1 MGHQETPN
9 PPPQEWSASQEDLRA
24 ASDQD
29 ILPQAPHSSP
39 KLLVEDPHVFLETP
53 ALGEP
58 GSIEQALEKSAQN
71 KLSPPNR
78 DAIQTQQP
86 LEARTEQVDEI
97 DEIERRR
104 LIKSA
109 WTGMQDK
116 LRGFWGWLSRH
127 YTADLTIPKEREEK
141 ILEAANQGNI
151 VYVMRSQSYVTYFIY
166 NALLL
171 RYRLPLARF
180 AQGLYWVPWAPF
192 WRNVWIF
199 FTGWIGRLF
208 GSGGKD
214 EAELFRG
221 LLRQQEAAALFL
233 ARPHT
238 ALTAMRGGFY
248 WLRDKMRALFRLSP
262 APGGRDVDLVEEL
275 VILQR
280 QQKRPIF
287 LCPQILVWD
296 RSPSRSTRS
305 FWDVLFGEKEFPGTL
320 RELYLFFRDRRQSQV
335 RGGDPINIQA
345 LMRIHPHWDD
355 KQLAGYLRDRLN
367 RRLDR
372 EHHIVTG
379 PRRRSANET
388 KELVLKT
395 ALVQKAVQQTAEKE
409 GKKPEE
415 IQRRGKKILDRMASD
430 LDMGIARFLDWILNK
445 IWRQMYAGIVID
457 RHGIEQLREAAL
469 KGPIVLLPSHKSHV
483 DYLIMSQVFYNYD
496 LKIPHITAGDNLL
509 IPIVGWIFR
518 KSGAF
523 FIRRSFGD
531 DEVYKAVFSEYV
543 SLLLRDGNNVEF
555 FIEGGRSRTGK
566 LRQPKMGVL
575 SIVVDSVLENRVPDV
590 YLSPTSIGYDK
601 IIEGESYSNEL
612 LGAKKER
619 ESIGG
624 LLKARKLLK
633 LNFGHVN
640 IHFAKPISL
649 RRYIQEEINEEK
661 RKRGSFDPFNN
672 REDRKRLVMTLAYR
686 IVYDINMASV
696 ATPTALVAT
705 VMMTHERR
713 GLSRSELIEKV
724 DWLERAVSERG
735 GKLTP
740 FEDTGKIVDDA
751 VQFLQ
756 KLLKRPKGTIEPLI
770 RPRESR
776 RVEMSYYR
784 NQLMHLFLSEG
795 VVACAMQA
803 HPSARAGD
811 PGVPKEILLEH
822 VRKVS
827 QILKF
832 EFVYRPTPDI
842 QDNFEDTLALMSQR
856 GILIEQDGKISAAPQ
871 GHQMLRFL
879 RALFTPF
886 LDSYWV
892 SALAMLSFQEG
903 QPQEE
908 KAFLKFTQQ
917 LAESLYHEGFLRYSD
932 SVSMDTLSQ
941 GLLLLRD
948 QSLLTTEAPPEG
960 KANAKRRQKFL
971 APSAPYEKLEEFA
984 LRLGAYST
992 CRFESK
998 RIIERIKH
1006 QYNTE
1011 KETQPNP

>member
-1 MGHQETPN
+1 MGRPESPHPSSSGEWTS
-9 PPPQEWSASQEDLRA
+9 PQEARPVAEA
-24 ASDQD
+24 EM
-29 ILPQAPHSSP
+29 LPSPPVSSP
-39 KLLVEDPHVFLETP
+39 KLFVETP
-53 ALGEP
+53 SFVLESPLLGEP
-58 GSIEQALEKSAQN
+58 GTAEPWKELDGAS
-71 KLSPPNR
+71 KLSPPSR
-78 DAIQTQQP
+78 EAIQSPQP
-86 LEARTEQVDEI
+86 IEAKADVFEEVDEV
-97 DEIERRR
+97 ERRR
-104 LIKSA
+104 LIHSA
-109 WTGMQDK
+109 WTGMQER
-116 LRGFWGWLSRH
+116 LRGVWGWFARH
-127 YTADLTIPKEREEK
+127 YTADLTIAKEREEK
-141 ILEAANQGNI
+141 LNEAANQGTI

-166 NALLL
+166 NALFL

-192 WRNVWIF
+192 WRNLWIF
-199 FTGWIGRLF
+199 FTGWFGRIF

-214 EAELFRG
+214 EADLFRG
-221 LLRQQEAAALFL
+221 LLRQHEATALFL

-238 ALTAMRGGFY
+238 AMTALRSGFY
-248 WLRDKMRALFRLSP
+248 WLRDKMRGLIRLAP
-262 APGGRDVDLVEEL
+262 APGGRDVDLIEEL

-296 RSPSRSTRS
+296 RTPSQATRS

-345 LMRIHPHWDD
+345 LMRTHPHWDN
-355 KQLAGYLRDRLN
+355 KQIAGYLRDRLN

-379 PRRRSANET
+379 PRTRPAKET
-388 KELVLKT
+388 IALVLK
-395 ALVQKAVQQTAEKE
+395 AARVQKVIQEVAQKE
-409 GKKPEE
+409 GKPPEA
-415 IQRRGKKILDRMASD
+415 IQRRAQKALDRMASD
-430 LDMGIARFLDWILNK
+430 LHMGVARFLDWILNK

-496 LKIPHITAGDNLL
+496 LKIPYITAGDNLL
-509 IPIVGWIFR
+509 MPVIGWIFR

-531 DEVYKAVFSEYV
+531 DELYKAIFSEYV

-575 SIVVDSVLENRVPDV
+575 AIVVDSVLENRVPDA
-590 YLSPTSIGYDK
+590 YLAPTSIGYDK

-612 LGAKKER
+612 LGGKKEK

-640 IHFAKPISL
+640 IHFAQPISL

-661 RKRGSFDPFNN
+661 RKRGSFDPYNN
-672 REDRKRLVMTLAYR
+672 KEDRKRLVMTLAYR
-686 IVYDINMASV
+686 VVYDINMASV
-696 ATPTALVAT
+696 ATPTALVST
-705 VMMTHERR
+705 VLMTHERR
-713 GLSRSELIEKV
+713 GLSRSELIERT
-724 DWLERAVSERG
+724 DWLKQAVLERNGRV
-735 GKLTP
+735 TP

-756 KLLKRPKGTIEPLI
+756 KLLKRPKGIPEPLI

-803 HPSARAGD
+803 HPNLRAGD
-811 PGVPKEILLEH
+811 PGIPKDALLGH
-822 VRKVS
+822 VRSVS

-842 QDNFEDTLALMSQR
+842 QDNFEETLALMIR
-856 GILIEQDGKISAAPQ
+856 RAILQERDGLIYPAPQ

-892 SALAMLSFQEG
+892 SALALLSL
-903 QPQEE
+903 QPNEMQEE
-908 KAFLKFTQQ
+908 KTFIKFTQQ
-917 LAESLYHEGFLRYSD
+917 LAESLFHEGFLRYSD
-932 SVSMDTLSQ
+932 SVSMDTLDQ

-948 QSLLTTEAPPEG
+948 QDLIAEAAQEG
-960 KANAKRRQKFL
+960 KAPSKRRQKFI
-971 APSAPYEKLEEFA
+971 KLGADAQTIEAFA

-992 CRFESK
+992 ARFDST
-998 RIIERIKH
+998 RIVERMK
-1006 QYNTE
+1006 QR
-1011 KETQPNP
+1011 